1 MEVSLYVI
9 ATEAPGL
16 DNKRSSQVK
25 KVLRVVKQK
34 EEKLNVDV
42 TKSPVDLKLYE
53 TVLSWFPAEE
63 QQNVINISTQVAGKT
78 VDVSKPLDLK
88 SKSDVVYYVLVK

>member
-1 MEVSLYVI
+1 MQTRNFDSSAL
-9 ATEAPGL
+9 TKRKQG
-16 DNKRSSQVK
+16 RSSQVK
-25 KVLRVVKQK
+25 KLASRANNK
-34 EEKLNVDV
+34 EEKLNVDF

>member
-1 MEVSLYVI
+1 MEV
-9 ATEAPGL
+9 
-16 DNKRSSQVK
+16 K
-25 KVLRVVKQK
+25 KLASRANNK

>member
-1 MEVSLYVI
+1 MEVTLSVV
-9 ATEAPGL
+9 ATPAPGL
-16 DNKRSSQVK
+16 ENKRKMIVQKLAS
-25 KVLRVVKQK
+25 RANNK

-42 TKSPVDLKLYE
+42 TKSPVDLKFYE